1 MEIQSAN
8 AKIVTKLM
16 FQLLPVQVVLAAVTA
31 VGGLIS
37 SFFRKQFHRRQ
48 RDECRGFV
56 RPCLYAAYRHQPYA
70 VDRIRELRGRV
81 VRIEHGEDAADG
93 IRLQLAITA
102 QTQDDL
108 HKIPNALHG

>member
-16 FQLLPVQVVLAAVTA
+16 FRLLPVQVVLAAVTA

-37 SFFRKQFHRRQ
+37 SFFREQFHRRK
-48 RDECRGFV
+48 RYERRGSIQS
-56 RPCLYAAYRHQPYA
+56 CQYAADSDQPYA